1 MNDESL
7 TTAVRSSSLCELGW
21 VAAGQLHVRGA
32 VALLR
37 GGRVAFPF
45 TYADAEVARSVAAAD
60 QVAVALTEQ
69 RSTGAGFRPL
79 LLRGRPWL
87 VEDPSGEVFT
97 EDLLTQELHR
107 FPPSRLY
114 ADSPLLRR
122 EHWWYLPRL
131 VVEVDVESMEPIE
144 VRTTPEDHLLVVQHD
159 GHLVVRVARLA
170 GQTSGTVVLD
180 VPGDPAPGPALLFGQ
195 DASFPDL
202 EQWAQ
207 WSYRGH
213 WDGTGFRADEVP
225 ERTGLGPPASV
236 WQRWRRQRLLEK
248 RCRAAIPK

>member
-1 MNDESL
+1 MTDIGR
-7 TTAVRSSSLCELGW
+7 AVHASSVAELAWTDPDGAPDGFGVVTLW
-21 VAAGQLHVRGA
+21 WQEAPA
-32 VALLR
+32 VA
-37 GGRVAFPF
+37 F
-45 TYADAEVARSVAAAD
+45 TYALEAPARAAA
-60 QVAVALTEQ
+60 ASPLVALTLTEA
-69 RSTGAGFRPL
+69 RSTSTAFTPVAIV
-79 LLRGRPWL
+79 GRPRL
-87 VEDPSGEVFT
+87 VEDVDGRLFT
-97 EDLLTQELHR
+97 EELLDQELR
-107 FPPSRLY
+107 RYPPARKF
-114 ADSPLLRR
+114 ADSPMLRR

-248 RCRAAIPK
+248 RCRAAIPN